1 MRSLHDG
8 VCVEFALFFGLLDSL
23 DLGIRVQVCFEVGVL
38 VAVFNRVAVLLATDT
53 LEVSEQFLLL
63 CIAINR
69 VEILLFFQL
78 R

>member
-1 MRSLHDG
+1 MRSLHYR
-8 VCVEFALFFGLLDSL
+8 VRVEFALLFGLLDSL

-38 VAVFNRVAVLLATDT
+38 VAVVNRVAVLLATDT
-53 LEVSEQFLLL
+53 LEVSEQFHLF

-69 VEILLFFQL
+69 VEILFFFQL